1 MFTFLEVKYNILET
15 LMATLQIQKVLSLR
29 DRRPRNMHIC
39 KATQLKYRA
48 YCAAH
53 GVKGK

>member
-15 LMATLQIQKVLSLR
+15 LMGTLQTQKVLFLR
-29 DRRPRNMHIC
+29 DRRPRNMHSC
-39 KATQLKYRA
+39 KATQLGYRA

>member
-1 MFTFLEVKYNILET
+1 MFTFLEVKYDILET
-15 LMATLQIQKVLSLR
+15 LMGTLQTQKVLFLR
-29 DRRPRNMHIC
+29 DGRPRNMHSC
-39 KATQLKYRA
+39 KANLLRYRA